1 MAYDILDAH
10 DVFLPDVLDSLT
22 VIVAAFI
29 DAGDLDSA
37 AAVTDATA
45 RINAARFRGTL

>member
-1 MAYDILDAH
+1 MAHDILDDH

-22 VIVAAFI
+22 VIVSAFL

-37 AAVTDATA
+37 AAVLDARA
-45 RINAARFRGTL
+45 KIGAARWLGTI